1 MISRVAAVALVVA
14 LGAVGAPRA
23 SEAAPIV
30 TGVWYEF
37 SFTAVGVDAQGC
49 FPEDPAGLACTPS
62 AGTPTSFAPAPPW
75 TFDIGPAGGELVVT
89 DAFLY
94 GDSFDVFNFGA
105 AFGSTPLVAQG
116 GGCGSDPVVCAADPL
131 ASTGIF
137 ALAPGSYSLT
147 IQPSAV
153 VGSGG
158 AAYFTVT
165 QVPEPGLL
173 ALTMLGAGAILAR
186 RRGRTS

>member
-14 LGAVGAPRA
+14 VGAVGAPRA

-37 SFTAVGVDAQGC
+37 SFTAVDVDARGC
-49 FPEDPAGLACTPS
+49 SPEDPAGLLCTPS

-75 TFDIGPAGGELVVT
+75 TFDVGPGGGELVVT

-94 GDSFDVFNFGA
+94 GDSFNAFNFGVLL
-105 AFGSTPLVAQG
+105 GSTPLVAQG

-147 IQPSAV
+147 IQSSVVTSAR
-153 VGSGG
+153 

-186 RRGRTS
+186 RRGRTF